1 MYDSHSSLST
11 VGRWALESKIDFPS
25 RADFVAASR
34 KGNSSLAPASARTTL
49 TLGSAYATWF
59 PVSLPTRQFPYA
71 VTRLFIPPLGESAFS
86 NYVRMARR
94 YSYEESARVPRLQGL
109 EDALV
114 LGPGLAQHPPG
125 GTPGGQAAYRLLPAT
140 RILRLRDLTGQPP
153 AASRRWTTATG
164 CST

>member
-94 YSYEESARVPRLQGL
+94 YSYEESARYRDFRGWKMPWYSARDSLNTLLAGRRVGRLHIVCYLRQGFCVF
-109 EDALV
+109 E
-114 LGPGLAQHPPG
+114 
-125 GTPGGQAAYRLLPAT
+125 T
-140 RILRLRDLTGQPP
+140 
-153 AASRRWTTATG
+153 
-164 CST
+164 